1 MIDIIGKLLKD
12 CKDKRYISNMYP
24 RKSVHYKLF
33 KIISGPQ
40 IDLMTFVTVI
50 FVLCSLGNWGS
61 HQCLL
66 ICSIQKDKL
75 LILL

>member
-1 MIDIIGKLLKD
+1 
-12 CKDKRYISNMYP
+12 MYP

-40 IDLMTFVTVI
+40 IDQMTFVTVI

-61 HQCLL
+61 QCLL

-75 LILL
+75 LMLL

>member
-1 MIDIIGKLLKD
+1 MIDIISKLLKD
-12 CKDKRYISNMYP
+12 CKDKRYSSNMYP

-40 IDLMTFVTVI
+40 IDQMTFVTVI

-61 HQCLL
+61 QCLL

-75 LILL
+75 LMLL